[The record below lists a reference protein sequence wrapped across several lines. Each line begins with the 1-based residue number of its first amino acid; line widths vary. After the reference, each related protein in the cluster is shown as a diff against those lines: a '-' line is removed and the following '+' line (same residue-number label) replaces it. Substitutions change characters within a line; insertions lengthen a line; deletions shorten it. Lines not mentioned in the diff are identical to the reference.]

1 MGLKLDDDAL
11 AKILGQEG
19 YGVMENGFV
28 LPSPTQQ
35 VPTEAERE
43 LERQRRAAERVRLEN
58 KFRLVAIG
66 CGYEQGAEFDWK
78 RNYEFDRPESG
89 LQFDFCLPDIKVAIE
104 VNGGQGRGNE
114 SGHSSW
120 TGLERDARKQN
131 AAVLKGWTLFWLPTS
146 MVTAEHVQPIIDFI
160 INRRNE

>member
-1 MGLKLDDDAL
+1 MGLKMDDETL
-11 AKILGQEG
+11 AKILGQED

-28 LPSPTQQ
+28 LPTPTQQ
-35 VPTEAERE
+35 VPTDAERE
-43 LERQRRAAERVRLEN
+43 LKRQRAAAERVRLES

-66 CGYEQGAEFDWK
+66 CGYDLGVEFEWA
-78 RNYEFDRPESG
+78 RNYKFDLPDSG
-89 LQFDFCLPDIKVAIE
+89 MEFDFCLPDLMVAIE

-146 MVTAEHVQPIIDFI
+146 MVNAEHVQPIIDYI
-160 INRRNE
+160 IRRGNE